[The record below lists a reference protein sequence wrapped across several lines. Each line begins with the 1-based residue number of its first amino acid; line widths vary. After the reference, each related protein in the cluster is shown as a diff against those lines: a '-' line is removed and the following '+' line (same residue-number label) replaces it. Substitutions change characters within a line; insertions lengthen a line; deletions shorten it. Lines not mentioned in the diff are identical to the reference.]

1 MPTLNPDI
9 LRRARTTA
17 SLPLEEAAH
26 AIELNDARGV
36 SGPQRLAALEAGKE
50 EPSRP
55 LLLRMAKAYRRS
67 LLVFY
72 LEKEPET
79 GDRGKDFRRLLGGA
93 TPQFNPVLHALIRDI
108 KGRQSLIKSI

>member
-9 LRRARTTA
+9 LRWARTTA
-17 SLPLEEAAH
+17 GLSLEEAAH
-26 AIELNDARGV
+26 AIELSDAHGV
-36 SGPQRLAALEAGKE
+36 SGPQRLAALEAGKD

-72 LEKEPET
+72 LEKEPKA
-79 GDRGKDFRRLLGGA
+79 GDRGKDFRRLPSSAANDRPHFSQMAARTLQDH
-93 TPQFNPVLHALIRDI
+93 P
-108 KGRQSLIKSI
+108 